1 MIKFYF
7 HPSPN
12 PMKVALLLEE
22 AGLEHEVVPVDT
34 FRGEQH
40 DPTFLALSANGK
52 VPVIETDGAV
62 VFDSNAIL
70 LHLAERTGRFLPA
83 MEPDRGTTLSWLFFV
98 ATGLSPFSG
107 QAVHFLHMAPEEIP
121 YARNRYLKEVERHYQ
136 VMDERLSSNEW
147 LGGADYSIADMA
159 AWGWLNLA
167 SYFFGEAGLTAWPN
181 LARMHAA
188 ISARPAAQRAMAIKD
203 GLTLKQ
209 EFDAEAARALFP
221 QNVAGTEPAVRHG

>member
-1 MIKFYF
+1 MIKLYF

-12 PMKVALLLEE
+12 PMKVAVMLEE
-22 AGLEHEVVPVDT
+22 TGLPYEVVPVDT
-34 FRGEQH
+34 FKGEQH
-40 DPTFLALSANGK
+40 DPAFLTLAPNGK

-70 LHLAERTGRFLPA
+70 LHLAERTGRFLPVA
-83 MEPDRGTTLSWLFFV
+83 GPDRGTTLSWLFFV

-136 VMDERLSSNEW
+136 VMDDRLAATEW
-147 LGGADYSIADMA
+147 LGGTDYSIADMA

-167 SYFFGEAGLTAWPN
+167 GHFFGEDGLSAWPN

-188 ISARPAAQRAMAIKD
+188 ISSRPAAQRALAIKD

-209 EFDAEAARALFP
+209 EFDAEAAQALFP
-221 QNVAGTEPAVRHG
+221 QNVAA